1 MAKAMAYWGSSKS
14 QGSQRMNADQP
25 SQTAGPNA
33 GSPAPARGKAERYVK
48 LGFLVV
54 VLAVVGW
61 LIARQ
66 YLGTSLTGWS
76 GDLNAALQ
84 QAAREN
90 RRIVAL
96 TYDSPN
102 DLEYEKMRENVAKL
116 GNAKALEEAG
126 VIKVHTRLAMSDP
139 LAVKYKVSRFPATLL
154 IAPDGTLITCWT
166 GYIGEVAFRKE
177 FLMGEQQK

>member
-1 MAKAMAYWGSSKS
+1 
-14 QGSQRMNADQP
+14 MNADQP

-33 GSPAPARGKAERYVK
+33 GPPMPVRGKADRYVK

-54 VLAVVGW
+54 MLAVVAW
-61 LIARQ
+61 LVARQ
-66 YLGTSLTGWS
+66 YLGISLTGWS

-84 QAAREN
+84 QAASEN

-102 DLEYEKMRENVAKL
+102 DPDYEKMRENVSKR

-126 VIKVHTRLAMSDP
+126 VIKVHTRL
-139 LAVKYKVSRFPATLL
+139 
-154 IAPDGTLITCWT
+154 ITCWT
-166 GYIGEVAFRKE
+166 GSIGEVAFRKE